1 MEYDASI
8 EKSRTYLNQIR
19 EIDKMID
26 YKCERLDQLKAE
38 VTCIKSPQL
47 GADKVQSSLSGDA
60 IPRMIAKMIDLQ
72 EEINQDIDRFVDLKA
87 EISRNL
93 DKIKD
98 ADAIKVLY
106 KHYFEYKIFS
116 DIAAEMHFCRRTVQ
130 RIHYRGLEKLSP
142 YVT

>member
-1 MEYDASI
+1 MNDTYAI
-8 EKSRTYLNQIR
+8 EQAKQYLNQIR

-26 YKCERLDQLKAE
+26 YKCERLDELKAS
-38 VTCIKSPQL
+38 VTCIKSPMQT
-47 GADKVQSSLSGDA
+47 GEKVQSSLSGDA

-72 EEINQDIDRFVDLKA
+72 EEVNQDIDRFVDLKA
-87 EISRNL
+87 QISRTL
-93 DKIKD
+93 DKIQD

-106 KHYFEYKIFS
+106 KHYFEYKPFYEV
-116 DIAAEMHFCRRTVQ
+116 AAEMHFCRRTVQ